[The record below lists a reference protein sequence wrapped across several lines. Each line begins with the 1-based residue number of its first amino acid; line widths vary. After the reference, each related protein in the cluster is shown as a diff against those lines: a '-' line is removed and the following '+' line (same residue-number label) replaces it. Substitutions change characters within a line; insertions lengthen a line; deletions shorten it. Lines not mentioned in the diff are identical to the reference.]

1 MVPTFVRKPRQKLAA
16 QELYEF
22 AVRSLGRRAQSS
34 AELRQKLRDRAA
46 EDASIEEVLARL
58 KEYGY
63 LDDKRFA
70 ENFAASRLENE
81 RFGRVRTMHDLR
93 SRRVTG
99 SIADAAIENTYKE
112 TDETAL
118 VEAYIRKKF
127 HAAPRE
133 TLFKEDKDLASA
145 YRRLLRAGF
154 RSAVIVPVL
163 KRFARNPDLLDGL
176 EETEAPEG

>member
-1 MVPTFVRKPRQKLAA
+1 MRKPKQKLAA
-16 QELYEF
+16 QELFEF

-34 AELRQKLRDRAA
+34 AELRQKLRERAA
-46 EDASIEEVLARL
+46 EEASIEEVLARL
-58 KEYGY
+58 TEYRY

-70 ENFAASRLENE
+70 ENYAASRLENE
-81 RFGRVRTMHDLR
+81 RFGRARTLNDLR
-93 SRRVTG
+93 GRRVG
-99 SIADAAIENTYKE
+99 GQIADAAVEHTYKE

-127 HAAPRE
+127 RAANRE
-133 TLFKEDKDLASA
+133 TLFKEDKDLAGA

-163 KRFARNPDLLDGL
+163 KRFAKNPDLLDAIEEPESL
-176 EETEAPEG
+176 ED